1 MLHVQQLINAAIAA
15 DKGLQ
20 IHSDDCIHMN
30 VDKTSLMLCGRSK
43 KLASLPDPDITVNN
57 IPVTLVPNY
66 TYLGITLDSQL
77 NYNKH
82 VQKCITKVSVKLK
95 QFRRMNMILPMI
107 EYGDMFLTS
116 ATVAN
121 RRNLQVLQNKGLS
134 CALKRDMDTS
144 VVELHKVA
152 KLSKLKHRREGHLM
166 VHMFGMAQDKS
177 NLKKRVTEGVQTRS
191 SNNKMLRIRKPITD
205 FFKKSLAYMGP
216 QKWNAL
222 PEELHHIVS
231 QNRFHR
237 KITHHIENGQSSKEN
252 EGNHIGI

>member
-1 MLHVQQLINAAIAA
+1 MLHVQQLINAAITA

-30 VDKTSLMLCGRSK
+30 VDKTSLMLFGRSK
-43 KLASLPDPDITVNN
+43 KLASLPDPEITVNN

-82 VQKCITKVSVKLK
+82 VKKCITKVSVKLK
-95 QFRRMNMILPMI
+95 QFRRMRLFLDTKAATLVYKNMILPMI
-107 EYGDMFLTS
+107 EYGDIFLTS

-121 RRNLQVLQNKGLS
+121 RRKLQVLQNKGLC
-134 CALKRDMDTS
+134 CAFKRDMDTS

-152 KLSKLKHRREGHLM
+152 KLSKLKHRREGYLM
-166 VHMFGMAQDKS
+166 VHMFDMAQDKS
-177 NLKKRVTEGVQTRS
+177 KFKKRVSEGVQTRS
-191 SNNKMLRIRKPITD
+191 SNNKMLRIRKPITE
-205 FFKKSLAYMGP
+205 FFLKSLAYMGP
-216 QKWNAL
+216 QNWNAL

-231 QNRFHR
+231 RNLFHR
-237 KITHHIENGQSSKEN
+237 KNNTSH
-252 EGNHIGI
+252 